1 MDARTGIV
9 RQLLVL
15 WPWVRATRVA
25 CAFNST
31 TFASLGF
38 AEGAGSGGR

>member
-1 MDARTGIV
+1 MDARTGIG

-25 CAFNST
+25 CVFNST
-31 TFASLGF
+31 TFASLGI
-38 AEGAGSGGR
+38 ADGAGSGVR

>member
-25 CAFNST
+25 CVFTST
-31 TFASLGF
+31 TFASLGI
-38 AEGAGSGGR
+38 AEGAGSGAR